1 MPKEGFTVMAQ
12 YNHEILVN
20 YLRDV
25 YSLELLCC
33 KIQGKV
39 NYLNSEI
46 HRGRQTISEFNHS
59 SMPTLEVESVH
70 DSRDLGAS
78 FSFIFLLLF
87 GVALLLIPVI
97 GIFLGTGVIGF
108 TVFLMCGANK
118 EDKDFEKSQNQKAQK
133 NFEIRLSHYEN
144 LMKQARY
151 YQSHLDSF
159 TRSRDDSIIHLK
171 TVKNY
176 LAAAYGVNI
185 IPNKYRDIYVAYY
198 LYDYF
203 SSSRETDLD
212 KILQTM
218 LLDQI
223 VERLDRI
230 IDQQEEIILNQRMA
244 MALQEKQS
252 EQLQQNHRAQLQAI
266 ARVEQNQQLQNDYL
280 AMIDTNTRITNFFV
294 TADYIN
300 KYL

>member
-1 MPKEGFTVMAQ
+1 
-12 YNHEILVN
+12 
-20 YLRDV
+20 
-25 YSLELLCC
+25 
-33 KIQGKV
+33 
-39 NYLNSEI
+39 
-46 HRGRQTISEFNHS
+46 
-59 SMPTLEVESVH
+59 
-70 DSRDLGAS
+70 
-78 FSFIFLLLF
+78 
-87 GVALLLIPVI
+87 
-97 GIFLGTGVIGF
+97 
-108 TVFLMCGANK
+108 MCGANK

-159 TRSRDDSIIHLK
+159 TCSRDDSIIHLK
-171 TVKNY
+171 TVKNN

>member
-1 MPKEGFTVMAQ
+1 M
-12 YNHEILVN
+12 
-20 YLRDV
+20 
-25 YSLELLCC
+25 
-33 KIQGKV
+33 
-39 NYLNSEI
+39 
-46 HRGRQTISEFNHS
+46 
-59 SMPTLEVESVH
+59 
-70 DSRDLGAS
+70 
-78 FSFIFLLLF
+78 LF
-87 GVALLLIPVI
+87 
-97 GIFLGTGVIGF
+97 
-108 TVFLMCGANK
+108 
-118 EDKDFEKSQNQKAQK
+118 
-133 NFEIRLSHYEN
+133 
-144 LMKQARY
+144 
-151 YQSHLDSF
+151 
-159 TRSRDDSIIHLK
+159 RSK
-171 TVKNY
+171 TN

>member
-46 HRGRQTISEFNHS
+46 HRGRQTISEFNH
-59 SMPTLEVESVH
+59 
-70 DSRDLGAS
+70 
-78 FSFIFLLLF
+78 
-87 GVALLLIPVI
+87 
-97 GIFLGTGVIGF
+97 FLGTGVIGF

-171 TVKNY
+171 TVKNN

-198 LYDYF
+198 LYDWTKSCKPCCLTK
-203 SSSRETDLD
+203 SS
-212 KILQTM
+212 KG
-218 LLDQI
+218 
-223 VERLDRI
+223 
-230 IDQQEEIILNQRMA
+230 
-244 MALQEKQS
+244 
-252 EQLQQNHRAQLQAI
+252 
-266 ARVEQNQQLQNDYL
+266 
-280 AMIDTNTRITNFFV
+280 
-294 TADYIN
+294 
-300 KYL
+300 

>member
-1 MPKEGFTVMAQ
+1 MAQ
-12 YNHEILVN
+12 YNNEILVQ
-20 YLRDV
+20 YLDDV
-25 YSLELLCC
+25 YSLELLCR
-33 KIQGKV
+33 KIQGEIKR
-39 NYLNSEI
+39 LNNEI
-46 HRGRQTISEFNHS
+46 LRGKQIISDFKYS
-59 SMPTLEVESVH
+59 SLPTYEVKADANSQ
-70 DSRDLGAS
+70 DDIFTSIIFYGA
-78 FSFIFLLLF
+78 FFLVGFLLF
-87 GVALLLIPVI
+87 FIPTV
-97 GIFLGTGVIGF
+97 GIFLGACPIALGIYIIYHDNQ
-108 TVFLMCGANK
+108 ADKHNK
-118 EDKDFEKSQNQKAQK
+118 RILTQEAQNEFEQNLLQ
-133 NFEIRLSHYEN
+133 YEN
-144 LMKQARY
+144 LMKWAQY
-151 YQSHLDSF
+151 YQANLDSF
-159 TRSRDDSIIHLK
+159 IRNRDDAIAHLN
-171 TVKNY
+171 TARKN
-176 LAAAYGVNI
+176 LTAAYSVNI

-212 KILQTM
+212 KVLQTM

-244 MALQEKQS
+244 LAQQEKQAK
-252 EQLQQNHRAQLQAI
+252 QFQQNHLAQLQAI

>member
-1 MPKEGFTVMAQ
+1 MAQ

-118 EDKDFEKSQNQKAQK
+118 EDKD
-133 NFEIRLSHYEN
+133 
-144 LMKQARY
+144 
-151 YQSHLDSF
+151 
-159 TRSRDDSIIHLK
+159 
-171 TVKNY
+171 
-176 LAAAYGVNI
+176 
-185 IPNKYRDIYVAYY
+185 
-198 LYDYF
+198 
-203 SSSRETDLD
+203 
-212 KILQTM
+212 
-218 LLDQI
+218 
-223 VERLDRI
+223 
-230 IDQQEEIILNQRMA
+230 
-244 MALQEKQS
+244 
-252 EQLQQNHRAQLQAI
+252 
-266 ARVEQNQQLQNDYL
+266 
-280 AMIDTNTRITNFFV
+280 
-294 TADYIN
+294 
-300 KYL
+300 